1 MSKNR
6 KKILCCLLIVATL
19 LFILLLSF
27 RDRSSDPFL
36 EYLVTRDEF
45 ENLMKD
51 RSEVEGLFDSISM
64 NDQELFY
71 DSEED
76 FFLYSISDDL
86 KNTQNPLVKINSLN
100 RNLKIAICEQKIT
113 SEVVARNE
121 SIDFLVYDENRYQK
135 SQIKCTT
142 LPVMSIDTDEEIPYT
157 RDEIGMHMKLYDN
170 GQDDGNRLLVSE
182 GLIHRRGK
190 SSFNNPKGSY
200 KLSLTRKS
208 SVSSK
213 HSNSLSLLGMPS
225 DDDWVLNSMYA
236 DTERI
241 RDVFCTN
248 LWTKTFATDNADGV
262 NLGSEYRYVEV
273 FINGR
278 YSGVY
283 ALGYKLHNR
292 QLEISDSSNERV
304 LYFKYDQAPNE
315 PFYID
320 REGNVA
326 HFSIESGQGS
336 ESFATFRDF
345 LIKAYENRDNKDE
358 LYSMIDLDN
367 LVDFFLYINFI
378 QGVDSTTCNQYML
391 LDNID
396 GKFRLMYA
404 PWDMDYSFGR
414 NVSQESD
421 SGEAYA
427 LSPQEMYLINFGII
441 GNVIKCD
448 QDAFTDKLREKYRAI
463 RENTWSD
470 DAIDELIGSY
480 EEKLFPS
487 GAYLRERDRWKNT
500 DWGEQSDGLS
510 IFKEYVHKRLSAM
523 DSFVE
528 NPDYQ
533 FADNE
538 EYLSFGMAEAYLA
551 SEEMFKY
558 PESIRLLQIND
569 PRMLD
574 YQYYLDSMDKLGIP
588 DELTK
593 VDGSLRDQ
601 LCAFGDS
608 VYYWSIPE
616 DTDVIAL
623 IGDSEPLSYSDF
635 FSGDVAIPLDAGNLT
650 FRTDNDGTENLL
662 LNGDVIYSESDTP
675 TDFLLRVIVISPDT
689 VTVKNVSVW

>member
-19 LFILLLSF
+19 LFILLLNFGDHSA
-27 RDRSSDPFL
+27 DPYL
-36 EYLVTRDEF
+36 KCLVTRDEF
-45 ENLMKD
+45 EYLMKN
-51 RSEVEGLFDSISM
+51 RSEVKGLFDGISM
-64 NDQELFY
+64 NDQELFH
-71 DSEED
+71 DDEED
-76 FFLYSISDDL
+76 FFLYSIQDDMRS
-86 KNTQNPLVKINSLN
+86 TQNPLVKISSWN
-100 RNLKIAICEQKIT
+100 RNLRIAICEQEIT

-170 GQDDGNRLLVSE
+170 SQDDGNRLLVSE

-304 LYFKYDQAPNE
+304 LYFKYDQSPND

-320 REGNVA
+320 RKGNVA
-326 HFSIESGQGS
+326 HFTIESGQGS
-336 ESFATFRDF
+336 ESFAIFRDY
-345 LIKAYENRDNKDE
+345 LIRAYENRDNKDE
-358 LYSMIDLDN
+358 LYSMVDLDN
-367 LVDFFLYINFI
+367 IVDFFLYINFI

-414 NVSQESD
+414 NVSQDSD

-427 LSPQEMYLINFGII
+427 LLPQEMYLINFGII

-448 QDAFTDKLREKYRAI
+448 QDAFTDKLREKYRTI
-463 RENTWSD
+463 RETTWSD
-470 DAIDELIGSY
+470 DAIDELIERY
-480 EEKLFPS
+480 KEKLFSS

-500 DWGEQSDGLS
+500 DWGSDSDGLS
-510 IFKEYVHKRLSAM
+510 VFKKYVHDRLIAM

-533 FADNE
+533 FTDNE

-551 SEEMFKY
+551 SEEMLKY
-558 PESIRLLQIND
+558 QESIRLLQIND
-569 PRMLD
+569 SRMLD
-574 YQYYLDSMDKLGIP
+574 YQYYLDTMNRLGIS
-588 DELTK
+588 DDFIK
-593 VDGSLRDQ
+593 ADGSLRDQ

-608 VYYWSIPE
+608 VYYWSVPE

-623 IGDSEPLSYSDF
+623 IGEDEPLSYSGF
-635 FSGDVAIPLDAGNLT
+635 FSGDVAIPLAQGNLT
-650 FRTDNDGTENLL
+650 FRADNDGTYYLL
-662 LNGDVIYSESDTP
+662 LNGDVIYSGNNML
-675 TDFLLRVIVISPDT
+675 TDFLLRVIVIDPNT
-689 VTVKNVSVW
+689 MTVKSVSEW